1 VWQELYEE
9 LGPKGLVPIAVALDE
24 DLAAVN
30 QWARDESPVPLTYP
44 MLVDRDHLV
53 AEQYGIMNIP
63 TTVWID
69 EHDRV
74 VRPPSIAPADDRFR
88 DFTQIDSAVHHAALR
103 SWVRDGVAPLTDDE
117 VRGRQIPPEPTVQQ
131 ARAERRLAVHL
142 LRAGDRDAGE
152 RHLAAAM
159 TLAPNDWTI
168 RRGSMPIR
176 GEDPFGQAFFDFY
189 QEWEAAG
196 RPGYGA

>member
-1 VWQELYEE
+1 VWQGLYEE

-24 DLAAVN
+24 DLDAVN

-74 VRPPSIAPADDRFR
+74 VRPPSIAPADDKFR
-88 DFTQIDSAVHHAALR
+88 DFTQIDSSVHHAALR
-103 SWVRDGVAPLTDDE
+103 SWVLDGVAPLTDDE
-117 VRGRQIPPEPTVQQ
+117 VRDRQIPPDPAVQQ
-131 ARAERRLAVHL
+131 ARAERGHDCHRQQNG
-142 LRAGDRDAGE
+142 RDREDQVRSAPDDLVDPPSEIAGE
-152 RHLAAAM
+152 RAQCAAAHQKK
-159 TLAPNDWTI
+159 
-168 RRGSMPIR
+168 
-176 GEDPFGQAFFDFY
+176 GE
-189 QEWEAAG
+189 QEK
-196 RPGYGA
+196 

>member
-24 DLAAVN
+24 DLDAVT

-44 MLVDRDHLV
+44 LLVDRDHLV

-74 VRPPSIAPADDRFR
+74 VRPPSIAPADDKFR
-88 DFTQIDSAVHHAALR
+88 DFTQIDSSVHHAALR
-103 SWVRDGVAPLTDDE
+103 SWVLDGVEPLTDDE
-117 VRGRQIPPEPTVQQ
+117 VRSRQIPPEPEVQQ
-131 ARAERRLAVHL
+131 ARAERRLAVYL

-152 RHLAAAM
+152 RHLAEAM

-168 RRGSMPIR
+168 QRGSMPIR